1 LTEFILTVYW
11 VKIAATLMVF
21 GALMALFIRQ
31 SKKQAEGGG
40 TGKLA
45 VKSRIE
51 KLGTEYTVLD
61 DVVVPAKYGMIRI
74 DHVVVSPYGVFV
86 LTLVHEAGRVSGRE
100 GDDRWEIKSG
110 TQKNILYNPLWE
122 NRKWVNALEACL
134 GPYPYIQAVVFTRA
148 RLKSDFGKQV
158 MPLSRLPGFIKKY
171 DKSVLFSD
179 KRQAIIEKI
188 KNLEGG

>member
-1 LTEFILTVYW
+1 MTESILAVYW
-11 VKIAATLMVF
+11 VKIAATLVVF

-31 SKKQAEGGG
+31 SKKQAKGGPE
-40 TGKLA
+40 TLS

-51 KLGTEYTVLD
+51 KLGNEYTVLD

-86 LTLVHEAGRVSGRE
+86 LTLVHEPGRVTGRE
-100 GDDRWEIKSG
+100 GDSEWEIQSG
-110 TQKNILYNPLWE
+110 MQKNILYNPLWE

-134 GPYPYIQAVVFTRA
+134 GPYPYIQAVVFTRG
-148 RLKSDFGKQV
+148 RLKSDFGKHV
-158 MPLSRLPGFIKKY
+158 LPLSRLPGFIKKY

-179 KRQAIIEKI
+179 KQQAILEKI
-188 KNLEGG
+188 KNLRPEK